1 MRTLGLIE
9 PQMLIVAAFS
19 RHQQVL
25 AWAQTRMQEVFG
37 SLAREGPMI
46 DFVQTR
52 YYERTMGPNLKKR
65 LLAFERLVEHDQL
78 AATKRKT
85 IELEQELIRTARY
98 TEERPLNLDPGF
110 LSLGKFVLATTKD
123 QAHRIYLHGGIFAE
137 VTLRFHDRDFEAQ
150 PWTYADWQLPE
161 VLEFLKQV
169 RVEYGRLR
177 ARMAPATDELPPLL
191 Q

>member
-19 RHQQVL
+19 RHQEML
-25 AWAQTRMQEVFG
+25 AWAQTRLQGVFG
-37 SLAREGPMI
+37 AIARQGPTI
-46 DFVQTR
+46 DFVQTQ
-52 YYERTMGPNLKKR
+52 YYERTMGPSLKKKF
-65 LLAFERLVEHDQL
+65 LAFERLVEHDQL

-85 IELEQELIRTARY
+85 IDLEQEVILSGRY
-98 TEERPLNLDPGF
+98 SEGRPLNLDPGF

-137 VTLRFHDRDFEAQ
+137 VTLRFHDRDFEPQ
-150 PWTYADWQLPE
+150 PWTYSDWQLPE
-161 VLEFLKQV
+161 VLEFLKQA

-177 ARMAPATDELPPLL
+177 AHLPPATDEQPPLL
-191 Q
+191 K

>member
-1 MRTLGLIE
+1 
-9 PQMLIVAAFS
+9 MLIVAAFS
-19 RHQQVL
+19 RHEGVL
-25 AWAQTRMQEVFG
+25 ASAQTRLHEIFG
-37 SLAREGPMI
+37 PLAREGPTI
-46 DFVQTR
+46 DFVQTQ

-65 LLAFERLVEHDQL
+65 FLAFSQLVEHDQL

-85 IELEQELIRTARY
+85 IELEQEVIRTRRY

-150 PWTYADWQLPE
+150 LWTYADWQLPE
-161 VLEFLKQV
+161 VLEFLKQA
-169 RVEYGRLR
+169 RVAYGRLR
-177 ARMAPATDELPPLL
+177 AHLPPATDELPPLL
-191 Q
+191 K